1 MSDMLRAALIG
12 FSLIVLA
19 LLVITVPQPTF
30 DPSRTM
36 GVYMAESYDTDANY
50 VIKLTDPADPN
61 KVVGYAFVEQVHYLA
76 ADDDSDDAKAAIAG
90 VAGLFTDGPVLD
102 AVALPGQQ
110 RATRAYFA
118 EIGSGK
124 ADFA

>member
-1 MSDMLRAALIG
+1 MPCPYDAAGKKRRAKRRQG
-12 FSLIVLA
+12 RSVRYRCGNG
-19 LLVITVPQPTF
+19 PC
-30 DPSRTM
+30 
-36 GVYMAESYDTDANY
+36 Y
-50 VIKLTDPADPN
+50 KLTDPADPN

>member
-1 MSDMLRAALIG
+1 
-12 FSLIVLA
+12 
-19 LLVITVPQPTF
+19 
-30 DPSRTM
+30 
-36 GVYMAESYDTDANY
+36 MAESYDTDANY
-50 VIKLTDPADPN
+50 VIKLTDPADSN

-76 ADDDSDDAKAAIAG
+76 ADDAKAAIAG

>member
-1 MSDMLRAALIG
+1 
-12 FSLIVLA
+12 
-19 LLVITVPQPTF
+19 
-30 DPSRTM
+30 
-36 GVYMAESYDTDANY
+36 MAESYETDSNY
-50 VIKLTDPADPN
+50 VIKLTDPADAT

-76 ADDDSDDAKAAIAG
+76 ADDDSAEAQAALAG
-90 VAGLFTDGPVLD
+90 LTGLFTDGPTLE

-124 ADFA
+124 PDFA